1 VIDLAEMKKRSAF
14 DVMEGG
20 FNSQSEG
27 FATGFADAAD
37 TEGEEIDE
45 FDEPAPKKSKPAAKA
60 EPKKETKSV
69 EDYNDIDAALDD
81 LDFEDA

>member
-1 VIDLAEMKKRSAF
+1 MAPRK
-14 DVMEGG
+14 G
-20 FNSQSEG
+20 FEPSISNRW
-27 FATGFADAAD
+27 
-37 TEGEEIDE
+37 